1 MSYWSG
7 ITKTLLVF
15 QQLNINN
22 HHVHLDE
29 VGDVGGGLT
38 VLHWHS
44 PITLL
49 RYLEIVAAGLL
60 RHLFSNNWGSSVSS
74 VESTSITVTSS
85 NSWGSSIT
93 VTDSSNWSLANS
105 VDWGVDSLADGLD
118 RVSSGLMNNW
128 LADGLVG
135 SDWSVDGLGSVGGD
149 VLEDWLGNMVGL
161 DNGGWLVGG

>member
-22 HHVHLDE
+22 HHFHLDE

-60 RHLFSNNWGSSVSS
+60 RCLFSNNWGSSVSS
-74 VESTSITVTSS
+74 VKSTSITVTSS
-85 NSWGSSIT
+85 SNWGGSNSWGSM
-93 VTDSSNWSLANS
+93 DSSNWDLANS

-118 RVSSGLMNNW
+118 GVSSGLVNNW
-128 LADGLVG
+128 LADSLVG
-135 SDWSVDGLGSVGGD
+135 SDGSMDGLGSVG
-149 VLEDWLGNMVGL
+149 E
-161 DNGGWLVGG
+161 